1 MCPSMVLPARNCK
14 DFGRLELIRVP
25 SPAAKI
31 TTEAFI
37 SMLNKPKDRLVYR
50 EALANSWFWE
60 ENIDSS
66 YFLPLSFF
74 TALYLAA
81 ASAKTA

>member
-50 EALANSWFWE
+50 EALANS
-60 ENIDSS
+60 
-66 YFLPLSFF
+66 
-74 TALYLAA
+74 
-81 ASAKTA
+81 